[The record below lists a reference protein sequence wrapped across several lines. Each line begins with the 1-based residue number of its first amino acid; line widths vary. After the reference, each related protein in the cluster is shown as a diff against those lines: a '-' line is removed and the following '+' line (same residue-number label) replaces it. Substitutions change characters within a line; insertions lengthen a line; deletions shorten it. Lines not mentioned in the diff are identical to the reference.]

1 MTDRL
6 KDYLVPLRTLDPADA
21 DTADFA
27 PVAAAIGDARIACIG
42 EDLHCDREFYL
53 LKDRLFRYLVT
64 EHGFTAFV
72 LESGFPEGLRVNDW
86 VLGGAGD
93 LQELSRN
100 AVTYGLGDCDELRAQ
115 LRWMRDWNAGHDRKV
130 RFYGL
135 DYGGSGAMPRA
146 SVQACLARLPAAAGD
161 RELLAGM
168 EMGNRFQATETW
180 RMMSEATLLEQVRAL
195 ESLIGRAEAA
205 GDEIA
210 AHCARSALVIAR
222 TAGASTFGT
231 GVNLRDEYMAD
242 TVRWILQ
249 REERILVAA
258 HNGHIQRAPL
268 FGNPM
273 LGTFLAETHKAVVIG
288 ATCGSGRCVDIVMEA
303 AESGAPRWTDF
314 VEVEVQPAEGSLDAV
329 LHAASPPLG
338 FIDLRRLPADELQ
351 GVMPM
356 MVQNHP
362 FPVAVRE
369 AFDAIVHIGR
379 VSVAEGMIQPYRD
392 AIRLAQASR
401 AGKGEPVTF
410 GELG

>member
-1 MTDRL
+1 
-6 KDYLVPLRTLDPADA
+6 
-21 DTADFA
+21 
-27 PVAAAIGDARIACIG
+27 
-42 EDLHCDREFYL
+42 
-53 LKDRLFRYLVT
+53 
-64 EHGFTAFV
+64 
-72 LESGFPEGLRVNDW
+72 
-86 VLGGAGD
+86 
-93 LQELSRN
+93 
-100 AVTYGLGDCDELRAQ
+100 
-115 LRWMRDWNAGHDRKV
+115 MRDWNAGHDRKV

-146 SVQACLARLPAAAGD
+146 SVEACLARLPAAAGD
-161 RELLAGM
+161 RDLIARM
-168 EMGNRFQATETW
+168 EMGNRFQATDTW
-180 RMMSEATLLEQVRAL
+180 TAMTEAARLERVRAL
-195 ESLIGRAEAA
+195 EGLIRRAEAA

-210 AHCARSALVIAR
+210 SRCARSALVVAQ
-222 TAGASTFGT
+222 TAGAATFGT

-249 REERILVAA
+249 REERILIAA

-273 LGTFLAETHKAVVIG
+273 LGMFLAQTDEAVVIG
-288 ATCGSGRCVDIVMEA
+288 ATCGSGQCVDIVMEA

-314 VEVEVQPAEGSLDAV
+314 ITVEVQPSANSLDAV

-338 FIDLRRLPADELQ
+338 FIDLRRLPAEELQ

-392 AIRLAQASR
+392 AIRLAQADR
-401 AGKGEPVTF
+401 AGQGEPVTL